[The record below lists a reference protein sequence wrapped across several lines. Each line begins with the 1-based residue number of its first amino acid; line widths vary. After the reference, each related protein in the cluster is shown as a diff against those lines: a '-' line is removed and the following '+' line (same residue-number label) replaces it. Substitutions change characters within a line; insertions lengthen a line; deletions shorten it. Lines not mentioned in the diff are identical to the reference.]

1 MADENKSRQDADQ
14 EALTPAETESPET
27 DESLSVEITELTDD
41 EPAENAAE
49 DTDKPADAAGSA
61 DEADAADAADEMD
74 EDEAAFF
81 AELDK
86 ELGKGAYSKDESEK
100 AEDANAAPSKADAW
114 KEKAAG
120 LAGKLKE
127 KAGQISGDIKKS
139 GGAKKQA
146 RAEANKRTFEE
157 ELADLAEEEKQFDE
171 WGRRIKKKHRRR
183 RKKSRKLSCTL
194 VLLTLILASSSVLA
208 AGILAVAKE
217 MYGIDKDI
225 AERIVN
231 IPEGSSTFDIATQ
244 LQDAH
249 IITLPQV
256 FRLVSRMNGKDG
268 SYIAGEHVLTASMSY
283 ETMIEELCTNHADE
297 RETQRI
303 VIREGTTLV
312 RAAEILQENQICNA
326 EDFLFYFNSGG
337 YGFKFEQYLPEK
349 NGQKWQQRE
358 GYCFPDTYEFYV
370 NEKPNV
376 VAQKIYANFDS
387 KMTDGYYQKMEEF
400 NMTLD
405 QVITLASMVQAEGRT
420 AEYMRHISAVF
431 HNRLNSPAVFPKLE
445 SDPTRKYA
453 DLIAENL
460 PIKDDIMT
468 TAYNTYKGT
477 GLPPGAINNPGKVA
491 IEAVLYPLSPC
502 NDYFF
507 NSNIDTGETFFAETY
522 DQHLANLATVDAQ
535 YAAAKAAANGE
546 G

>member
-14 EALTPAETESPET
+14 EALTPAETDSPET
-27 DESLSVEITELTDD
+27 DESLSVEITELTDED
-41 EPAENAAE
+41 PADTAE
-49 DTDKPADAAGSA
+49 DTADKTADAAN
-61 DEADAADAADEMD
+61 AADEMD
-74 EDEAAFF
+74 ADEAAFF
-81 AELDK
+81 AELDR
-86 ELGKGAYSKDESEK
+86 ELGKDADSKDESEK
-100 AEDANAAPSKADAW
+100 AADSDAAPSKADVL

-120 LAGKLKE
+120 FAGRLKE

-139 GGAKKQA
+139 GEAKKQA
-146 RAEANKRTFEE
+146 KAKANKRTLEE

-171 WGRRIKKKHRRR
+171 WGRRIKRKHRRR

-231 IPEGSSTFDIATQ
+231 IPEGASTVDIATQ
-244 LQDAH
+244 LQDAR

-297 RETQRI
+297 RETARI
-303 VIREGTTLV
+303 VIREGTTLI